1 MGALGYGAA
10 FERRVM
16 SEDQHED
23 GRQQREERDDQ
34 EPGREAACRNRPAG
48 CCGTRWDGPKSFP
61 SRRAGGPTSTSYLR
75 KKLSV
80 PLSAMRNSERQ
91 PGPCRGPPAPS
102 DASAPTA

>member
-34 EPGREAACRNRPAG
+34 GLGGEAACRKSA
-48 CCGTRWDGPKSFP
+48 CGLLWDTLGW
-61 SRRAGGPTSTSYLR
+61 A
-75 KKLSV
+75 
-80 PLSAMRNSERQ
+80 
-91 PGPCRGPPAPS
+91 
-102 DASAPTA
+102 